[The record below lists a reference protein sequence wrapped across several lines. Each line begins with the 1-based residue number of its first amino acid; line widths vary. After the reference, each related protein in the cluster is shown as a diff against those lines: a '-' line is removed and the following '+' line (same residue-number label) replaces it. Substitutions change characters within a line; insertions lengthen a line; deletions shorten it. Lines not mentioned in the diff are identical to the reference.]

1 MKRIAPNPPSV
12 NPENQE
18 KIDSRALIIQ
28 TLLPLGLEYA
38 KNWLEEEVAELTGA
52 KYVRDRN
59 NANRRWGG
67 QPGSIFLG
75 DSKVKVSVPRVR
87 DIAVNEEIPL
97 RRYQVLQNRQ
107 TVDETALSKVLA
119 GISCRDYK
127 KTVTAVPET
136 FGMSGS
142 AVSRRYIR
150 TSQQKLQAL
159 LDRRLDDHD
168 IVSVFI
174 DGKRFGDDGIVVA
187 LGVTITGQKLVLGIV
202 QTASENHVVCGD
214 FLKGLIRRGLNPD
227 KELLFVVDGSKGFAK
242 AIKLVFGNKAFIQRC
257 QWHKRENVLKYLPER
272 QRPCYRRKLQQA
284 YSCPDYQE
292 ARSGLVTVYRELKDT
307 NLSAAK
313 SLAEGLDETLTL
325 HRLGLFAKL
334 GTSLKTT
341 NCIESVLSQAGRI
354 TRRVSRWRNS
364 SQKQRWVATALLEIE
379 PKLRK
384 LKGSLYLSQL
394 RAAMQAEITK
404 KAAFLKAA

>member
-12 NPENQE
+12 NPKNQE

-127 KTVTAVPET
+127 KLSVCPGRLFPGVT
-136 FGMSGS
+136 FGP
-142 AVSRRYIR
+142 ASRNCRHCWTAGLMI
-150 TSQQKLQAL
+150 
-159 LDRRLDDHD
+159 
-168 IVSVFI
+168 
-174 DGKRFGDDGIVVA
+174 
-187 LGVTITGQKLVLGIV
+187 TISFRCSL
-202 QTASENHVVCGD
+202 TAS
-214 FLKGLIRRGLNPD
+214 GL
-227 KELLFVVDGSKGFAK
+227 
-242 AIKLVFGNKAFIQRC
+242 
-257 QWHKRENVLKYLPER
+257 
-272 QRPCYRRKLQQA
+272 
-284 YSCPDYQE
+284 
-292 ARSGLVTVYRELKDT
+292 
-307 NLSAAK
+307 
-313 SLAEGLDETLTL
+313 ETM
-325 HRLGLFAKL
+325 G
-334 GTSLKTT
+334 
-341 NCIESVLSQAGRI
+341 
-354 TRRVSRWRNS
+354 
-364 SQKQRWVATALLEIE
+364 
-379 PKLRK
+379 
-384 LKGSLYLSQL
+384 
-394 RAAMQAEITK
+394 
-404 KAAFLKAA
+404 